1 MMYSLT
7 LRQNVEENVRRI
19 VSGAKPYVPH
29 YRTAVKPRSEFA
41 RAIAAQ
47 GHTPGAPENGEEMT
61 SPGVDL
67 SGKVACI
74 TGGGQGLGAS
84 MAAGLAEAGADIVLI
99 GRRPEPMV
107 ETAKQC
113 EKFGVRAR
121 PAVCDVT
128 DPARVNALFEQ
139 VNRELGGPHIL
150 INSAGVSLPSPILE
164 MTDELWH
171 QTIDLNLSGMF
182 YCCRAAVRYM
192 LEAGGGKIVNLGSG
206 AGSRGRPNQVA
217 YAASKSGV
225 RGFTEALAVELAE
238 KNIQVNNI
246 APGRFPTPMTQ
257 GRIADP
263 AQSEEFLRYVPM
275 KRYGEIEEIR
285 PLVVYLCG
293 PQSDYITGQT
303 IYLDGGSSAL

>member
-1 MMYSLT
+1 
-7 LRQNVEENVRRI
+7 
-19 VSGAKPYVPH
+19 
-29 YRTAVKPRSEFA
+29 
-41 RAIAAQ
+41 
-47 GHTPGAPENGEEMT
+47 MT

-84 MAAGLAEAGADIVLI
+84 MAVALAEAGADVVLI

-107 ETAKQC
+107 ETAKEC
-113 EKFGVRAR
+113 EKYGAEAR

-139 VNRELGGPHIL
+139 VNKELGGPHIL
-150 INSAGVSLPSPILE
+150 INNAGVSLPSPIIE
-164 MTDELWH
+164 MTNEIWS

-192 LEAGGGKIVNLGSG
+192 IEAGGGKIVNLGSG

-217 YAASKSGV
+217 YAASKAGV

-238 KNIQVNNI
+238 QNIQVNNI
-246 APGRFPTPMTQ
+246 APGRFPTPMTVD
-257 GRIADP
+257 RIADA

-275 KRYGEIEEIR
+275 KRYGEVEEIR

-293 PQSDYITGQT
+293 PQSDFMTGQT

>member
-1 MMYSLT
+1 
-7 LRQNVEENVRRI
+7 
-19 VSGAKPYVPH
+19 
-29 YRTAVKPRSEFA
+29 
-41 RAIAAQ
+41 
-47 GHTPGAPENGEEMT
+47 MT

-84 MAAGLAEAGADIVLI
+84 MAVALAEAGADLVLT
-99 GRRPEPMV
+99 GRQSGPMA
-107 ETAKQC
+107 ETAKEC

-139 VNRELGGPHIL
+139 VNKELGGPHIL
-150 INSAGVSLPSPILE
+150 INNAGVSLPSPILE
-164 MTDELWH
+164 MTNEIWH

-182 YCCRAAVRYM
+182 YCCRAAVRFM

-217 YAASKSGV
+217 YAASKAGV

-238 KNIQVNNI
+238 QNIQVNNI
-246 APGRFPTPMTQ
+246 APGRFPTPMTVD
-257 GRIADP
+257 RIADP

-275 KRYGEIEEIR
+275 KRYGELEEIR

-293 PQSDYITGQT
+293 PQSDYMTGQT

>member
-1 MMYSLT
+1 
-7 LRQNVEENVRRI
+7 
-19 VSGAKPYVPH
+19 
-29 YRTAVKPRSEFA
+29 
-41 RAIAAQ
+41 
-47 GHTPGAPENGEEMT
+47 MT

-67 SGKVACI
+67 SGKTACI

-84 MAAGLAEAGADIVLI
+84 MAIALAEAGADIVLI
-99 GRRPEPMV
+99 GRRPEPIA
-107 ETAKQC
+107 ETAKEC
-113 EKFGVRAR
+113 GKSGVRVR

-128 DPARVNALFEQ
+128 DSARLNALFGQ

-164 MTDELWH
+164 MTNETWH
-171 QTIDLNLSGMF
+171 RTIDLNLSGMF

-192 LEAGGGKIVNLGSG
+192 LEAGEGKIINLGSG

-238 KNIQVNNI
+238 KNIQVNSI
-246 APGRFPTPMTQ
+246 APGRFPTPMTSD
-257 GRIADP
+257 RIADP

-285 PLVVYLCG
+285 PLVVYLCS
-293 PQSDYITGQT
+293 PQSDYMTGQT
-303 IYLDGGSSAL
+303 IYLDGGGSAL

>member
-1 MMYSLT
+1 ML
-7 LRQNVEENVRRI
+7 
-19 VSGAKPYVPH
+19 YVPH
-29 YRTAVKPRSEFA
+29 YRTAVKPRSDFA
-41 RAIAAQ
+41 RANAIVAR
-47 GHTPGAPENGEEMT
+47 GLSPGGLKSGADMT

-74 TGGGQGLGAS
+74 TGGGQGLGAT
-84 MAAGLAEAGADIVLI
+84 MAVALAEAGANLVLI

-107 ETAKQC
+107 DTAKEC
-113 EKFGVRAR
+113 EKFGVQAR
-121 PAVCDVT
+121 PAVCNVT
-128 DPARVNALFEQ
+128 DTERVNALFEQ
-139 VNRELGGPHIL
+139 VNKELGGPHIL
-150 INSAGVSLPSPILE
+150 INNAGVSLPSPILE
-164 MTDELWH
+164 MTNEIWH

-182 YCCRAAVRYM
+182 YCCRAAVRFM
-192 LEAGGGKIVNLGSG
+192 LEAGGGKIINIGSG

-217 YAASKSGV
+217 YAASKAGV

-246 APGRFPTPMTQ
+246 APGRFPTPMTVD
-257 GRIADP
+257 RIADP

-275 KRYGEIEEIR
+275 KRYGELEEIR

-293 PQSDYITGQT
+293 PQSDYMTGQT

>member
-29 YRTAVKPRSEFA
+29 YRTAVKPRSDFA
-41 RAIAAQ
+41 RAIAAR
-47 GHTPGAPENGEEMT
+47 GHTPGALESGEEMT

-84 MAAGLAEAGADIVLI
+84 MAVALAEAGADLVLI
-99 GRRPEPMV
+99 GRRAEPMV
-107 ETAKQC
+107 ETAKEC

-150 INSAGVSLPSPILE
+150 INNAGVSLPSPILE

-192 LEAGGGKIVNLGSG
+192 LDAGGGKIVNLGSG

-246 APGRFPTPMTQ
+246 APGRFPTPMTND
-257 GRIADP
+257 RIADP
-263 AQSEEFLRYVPM
+263 AQSEEFLRFVPM

-293 PQSDYITGQT
+293 PQSDFMTGQT
-303 IYLDGGSSAL
+303 IYLDGGSNAL

>member
-1 MMYSLT
+1 M
-7 LRQNVEENVRRI
+7 
-19 VSGAKPYVPH
+19 PYVPH
-29 YRTAVKPRSEFA
+29 YRMVVKSRSDFA
-41 RAIAAQ
+41 RANVIAAR
-47 GHTPGAPENGEEMT
+47 GLSPGGLKSGADMT

-84 MAAGLAEAGADIVLI
+84 MAVALAEAGADLVLI
-99 GRRPEPMV
+99 SRQSGPMA
-107 ETAKQC
+107 ETAKEC

-139 VNRELGGPHIL
+139 VNKELGGPHIL
-150 INSAGVSLPSPILE
+150 INNAGVSLPSPILE
-164 MTDELWH
+164 TTDEIWH

-182 YCCRAAVRYM
+182 YCCRAAVRFM
-192 LEAGGGKIVNLGSG
+192 LEAGEGKIVNLGSG

-217 YAASKSGV
+217 YAASKAGV

-238 KNIQVNNI
+238 QNIQVNNI
-246 APGRFPTPMTQ
+246 APGRFPTPMTVD
-257 GRIADP
+257 RIADP

-275 KRYGEIEEIR
+275 KRYGELEEIR

-293 PQSDYITGQT
+293 PQSDYMTGQT